1 MMFCGNYAL
10 SYAVVDDRQC
20 RNQLTIECLS
30 QSSFTIMFEPNCEK
44 FGQVTVPLAL
54 RFTKCFFEFQ
64 TPLFLKSFQESW
76 VRNLPVELFA
86 QVVHLC
92 QRLHHLHNELKEK
105 SLITI
110 HGKMS
115 FCHLSFLL
123 ELEVFPVEP
132 ERGDS
137 ILGGVMS
144 DSLDPRVQEV
154 PGQEL

>member
-1 MMFCGNYAL
+1 MMLCGNYAL
-10 SYAVVDDRQC
+10 SHAVVYDRRC
-20 RNQLTIECLS
+20 RNQQLNVLS
-30 QSSFTIMFEPNCEK
+30 QSSFTIMFDPNCGI
-44 FGQVTVPLAL
+44 FWQATALLGPL

-64 TPLFLKSFQESW
+64 ISMFLKSFQKLW

-92 QRLHHLHNELKEK
+92 QCLH
-105 SLITI
+105 
-110 HGKMS
+110 
-115 FCHLSFLL
+115 HLSFLF

-132 ERGDS
+132 EGGYG
-137 ILGGVMS
+137 ILGGVVG

>member
-1 MMFCGNYAL
+1 MMLCGNYAL
-10 SYAVVDDRQC
+10 SHAVVYDRRC
-20 RNQLTIECLS
+20 RNQQLNVLS
-30 QSSFTIMFEPNCEK
+30 QSSFTIMFDPNCGI
-44 FGQVTVPLAL
+44 FWQATALLGPL

-64 TPLFLKSFQESW
+64 ISMFLKSFQKLW